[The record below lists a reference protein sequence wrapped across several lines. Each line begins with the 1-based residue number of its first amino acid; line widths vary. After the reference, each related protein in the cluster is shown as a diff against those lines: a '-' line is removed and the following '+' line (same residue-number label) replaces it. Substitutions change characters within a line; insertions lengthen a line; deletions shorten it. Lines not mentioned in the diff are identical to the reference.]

1 MEKKTKLYAFL
12 KKCFSK
18 LFLWYFN
25 AEIINKEYANI
36 DGPVIIACNHRNAID
51 PAFHVIASDRMI
63 HYMAKK
69 ECFDNKLVSW
79 FFKDMGCIPV
89 DRKVKNEL
97 AKKEAIKLLNEGL
110 VLGIFPEGT
119 RNRTSELLL
128 PFKYGAV
135 SLAFKTGAYIVPAGI
150 TGKYK
155 FRGKIKV
162 KYGKPFKVSND
173 LESANVKLKEEITKL
188 IKE

>member
-1 MEKKTKLYAFL
+1 MESLSCMEKKTKLYAFL

-79 FFKDMGCIPV
+79 FFKDMRCIPV
-89 DRKVKNEL
+89 DRKVKN
-97 AKKEAIKLLNEGL
+97 K
-110 VLGIFPEGT
+110 
-119 RNRTSELLL
+119 
-128 PFKYGAV
+128 
-135 SLAFKTGAYIVPAGI
+135 
-150 TGKYK
+150 
-155 FRGKIKV
+155 
-162 KYGKPFKVSND
+162 
-173 LESANVKLKEEITKL
+173 
-188 IKE
+188 